1 MQLMPNQKV
10 PELSLYTTGG
20 GLFELSKASPRSF
33 TLLVFYR
40 GLHCPICKDYLR
52 DLDKRLSDFFEK
64 GVSAVAVSCDPED
77 RAAQS
82 AKDWGLSERLP
93 LAYGLSIDQGRQWG
107 LYVSKTIKDTEL
119 PIFVEP
125 GLFLVRPDGT
135 LYASSVQTMPFA
147 RPHFDDVLM
156 AISYVTKNN
165 YPARGD
171 A

>member
-93 LAYGLSIDQGRQWG
+93 LASITR
-107 LYVSKTIKDTEL
+107 S
-119 PIFVEP
+119 
-125 GLFLVRPDGT
+125 
-135 LYASSVQTMPFA
+135 ASRIISFA
-147 RPHFDDVLM
+147 GS
-156 AISYVTKNN
+156 AIADPT
-165 YPARGD
+165 D
-171 A
+171 ASR